1 MGKAPPPRMTIQ
13 VGVDSK
19 QCFFYTWTTSATG
32 CVFCLDDVREKKV
45 PPESTVRIC
54 WDNTPPIDSAFF
66 MLASFVQP
74 LLAEAGEIRAVFIQA
89 FGFPQKFS
97 APLAVYTSLCSEKN
111 MCYKTCRLNW
121 NPWTLVA
128 LKTVFYPSWMLIRC
142 KNPIVHRALRGEPP
156 RFVAGRVCWF
166 HVSLLVSLLST
177 VP

>member
-1 MGKAPPPRMTIQ
+1 MGKSPPPRMTIQ

-32 CVFCLDDVREKKV
+32 CVFCLDDVQEKKV

-74 LLAEAGEIRAVFIQA
+74 LLAEAGEIRKVYIQA

-97 APLAVYTSLCSEKN
+97 APLAVYTSLCSEK
-111 MCYKTCRLNW
+111 TCA
-121 NPWTLVA
+121 T
-128 LKTVFYPSWMLIRC
+128 K
-142 KNPIVHRALRGEPP
+142 
-156 RFVAGRVCWF
+156 
-166 HVSLLVSLLST
+166 HVGSIGTPEHLSL
-177 VP
+177 

>member
-74 LLAEAGEIRAVFIQA
+74 LLAEAGEIRTVYIYKHLVF
-89 FGFPQKFS
+89 P
-97 APLAVYTSLCSEKN
+97 KN
-111 MCYKTCRLNW
+111 SQHHL
-121 NPWTLVA
+121 
-128 LKTVFYPSWMLIRC
+128 RC
-142 KNPIVHRALRGEPP
+142 TP
-156 RFVAGRVCWF
+156 RFVRKKTCATK
-166 HVSLLVSLLST
+166 HVGSIGTPEHLSL
-177 VP
+177 

>member
-74 LLAEAGEIRAVFIQA
+74 LLAEAGEIRTVYI
-89 FGFPQKFS
+89 
-97 APLAVYTSLCSEKN
+97 YTS
-111 MCYKTCRLNW
+111 
-121 NPWTLVA
+121 
-128 LKTVFYPSWMLIRC
+128 I
-142 KNPIVHRALRGEPP
+142 
-156 RFVAGRVCWF
+156 WF
-166 HVSLLVSLLST
+166 SPKILST
-177 VP
+177 TCGVHLALFGKKHVLQNM